1 MAVIRRAVS
10 ACVVVVAM
18 QGCAEPAS
26 DELQIESPDPIMS
39 AESALELPDGL
50 GITAISLCAQVSGT
64 YDYAPWARE
73 FVGSARCVKQ
83 TTTVPAMGFG
93 TDHETTASFPEF
105 TGLNIA
111 PVGQETP
118 AQKCKKAGIRVTVK
132 WLADGT
138 TWNYEVKA
146 VPKYGPVL
154 SASEGFALSPNTSR
168 ALSPNDLAISALTI
182 SRVTSCVA
190 KHTSGL
196 SGHGPSDFT
205 ITTTPFTGQTGV
217 VLLPA
222 FRPMTSRVE
231 AIF

>member
-1 MAVIRRAVS
+1 MAVIRRVVG
-10 ACVVVVAM
+10 ACLLVV
-18 QGCAEPAS
+18 GCAEPVS
-26 DELQIESPDPIMS
+26 EELEMESSDPIGS
-39 AESALELPDGL
+39 VESALDLAPL
-50 GITAISLCAQVSGT
+50 SLCAQVSGT
-64 YDYAPWARE
+64 YDYAPWAKE

-93 TDHETTASFPEF
+93 TDHETSASFPEF
-105 TGLNIA
+105 TGLNLVR
-111 PVGQETP
+111 VGEETP
-118 AQKCKKAGIRVTVK
+118 AQKCKKAGIRVTIK

-154 SASEGFALSPNTSR
+154 TASEDFAASPSGAWREGDLST
-168 ALSPNDLAISALTI
+168 SALTI

-205 ITTTPFTGQTGV
+205 ITTTPFTGQAGLV
-217 VLLPA
+217 FPA